1 MMMNMKCE
9 VCDGL
14 FEGMGYRVEADPKD
28 ETFERVVDYKK
39 CHTCGSGMVI
49 YHPYMPVQEHID
61 QDEV

>member
-1 MMMNMKCE
+1 MKLKCE

-14 FEGMGYRVEADPKD
+14 FEGMGYRIEADPKD